1 MLAKQIEYYMGR
13 IVDFSSEAILQDDG
27 DGPYIREWNITEK
40 PKPDLA
46 KIENDFDL
54 TDYEN
59 TILSQKEKSIS
70 ERIDVLENKVTILE
84 TK

>member
-1 MLAKQIEYYMGR
+1 MLAKQIEYYMCR

-46 KIENDFDL
+46 KIEKDFNL

-59 TILSQKEKSIS
+59 TILSQKEKSIN
-70 ERIDVLENKVTILE
+70 ERINILENKITILE